1 MSIPGDYL
9 SDVAARFRDL
19 KSLADRAI
27 AQAPDAGLFQ
37 PLDAASNSI
46 AVIMGHVAGNMRSRW
61 RDFLTTD
68 GEKPDRH
75 RDREFEA
82 PADPTRAAVVLDW
95 DSGWACLFDELGRV
109 GPADLERTVTVRH
122 EPLTVVSA
130 INRQLSHAAMHVGQ
144 IVMLARHAA
153 PGVWQPLTIPR
164 GQSEAFNEKMKRR
177 FEK

>member
-1 MSIPGDYL
+1 MSTADDYL
-9 SDVAARFRDL
+9 SDVASRFRDL

-37 PLDAASNSI
+37 ALDPASNSI
-46 AVIMGHVAGNMRSRW
+46 AVLMRHLGGNMRSRW

-75 RDREFEA
+75 RDGEFEA
-82 PADPTRAAVVLDW
+82 PPHETRTALAADW
-95 DSGWACLFDELGRV
+95 ESGWACLFEELGRLT
-109 GPADLERTVTVRH
+109 PADLTRTVTVRH

-153 PGVWQPLTIPR
+153 PGTWQALSIPR
-164 GQSEAFNEKMKRR
+164 GQSDAFNETMKRR
-177 FEK
+177 FKR